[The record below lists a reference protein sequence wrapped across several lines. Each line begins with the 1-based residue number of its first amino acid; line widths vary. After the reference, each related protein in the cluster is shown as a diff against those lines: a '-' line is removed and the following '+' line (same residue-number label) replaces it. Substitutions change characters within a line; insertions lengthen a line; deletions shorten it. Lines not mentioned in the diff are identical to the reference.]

1 MSDFVAKLRPMLRAY
16 FVGVVLQNT
25 ANALLLVGAFFLL
38 YSLFGADRASF
49 VVLGLLT
56 ATACLGGSFALYW
69 FMPAEKLEA
78 KASDKPVV
86 AVSVIRETDG
96 KTYAVKKRKAS

>member
-1 MSDFVAKLRPMLRAY
+1 MSDFAAKLRPMLRAY

-25 ANALLLVGAFFLL
+25 AKALLLVGAFFLL

-69 FMPAEKLEA
+69 YMPVEQLEA
-78 KASDKPVV
+78 KSSDKPVV
-86 AVSVIRETDG
+86 AVSVIRDTDG
-96 KTYAVKKRKAS
+96 KTYAIKKRKAS